1 MPLVVLLLALFGLAV
16 DLFQIGPPNGSISS
30 IKTLFEESPRIPAR
44 MVFAVWL
51 FEAFSLT
58 ALYLL
63 LAGRSAAWWLDGIV
77 AGWMAWIFRGP
88 LLVLAVVFAA
98 GQRRDP
104 WWELVFG
111 WWVLYTVVGIVLTV
125 LARRQGLVGP
135 SSEQQDKPPRALTSS
150 ATDLESRNHD
160 PKDLPTDDWSA
171 A

>member
-1 MPLVVLLLALFGLAV
+1 MLALFGLAV
-16 DLFQIGPPNGSISS
+16 DLFHIGPPNGSISS
-30 IKTLFEESPRIPAR
+30 LKTLFEEHPRVPAR

-104 WWELVFG
+104 WWDLVFA
-111 WWVLYTVVGIVLTV
+111 WWVLYTLVGIALTL

-135 SSEQQDKPPRALTSS
+135 RRETREISSSPSTDSS
-150 ATDLESRNHD
+150 NVDAPSDELRSTE
-160 PKDLPTDDWSA
+160 
-171 A
+171 